1 MNMQCSCCNSVD
13 QAGAQLGFGSEE
25 SVDSQCLRSFG
36 SGRNC
41 QGFAR
46 IFFVPRLQNFY
57 QRTTSWVMPRM
68 EACDLLSSERS
79 MVLETQVPFKFFEI
93 SDFFSVIT
101 DEVQTTSV
109 ENCIFVFFV
118 TEKGADF
125 LA

>member
-1 MNMQCSCCNSVD
+1 
-13 QAGAQLGFGSEE
+13 
-25 SVDSQCLRSFG
+25 
-36 SGRNC
+36 
-41 QGFAR
+41 
-46 IFFVPRLQNFY
+46 
-57 QRTTSWVMPRM
+57 MPRM